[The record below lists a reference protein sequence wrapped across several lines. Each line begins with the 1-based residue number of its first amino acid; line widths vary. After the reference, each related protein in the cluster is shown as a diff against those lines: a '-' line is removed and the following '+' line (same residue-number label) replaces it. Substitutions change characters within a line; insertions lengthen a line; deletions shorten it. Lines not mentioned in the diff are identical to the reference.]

1 MYAIINE
8 KRKYMK
14 LLLLLLSP
22 LFIFAKVHY
31 AKVEPFES
39 IMMKSSVSALVVDVA
54 LDAEGMMV
62 GNKRVVHLDDSLD
75 IVNLKASKES
85 ALLLQKMLDINV
97 QIATSLND
105 TVKRQKSQYQRIN
118 KLTTASKTQKDN
130 AYSSFTSAKTQ
141 YLSTKEKIVN
151 LEKQILDMQYKI
163 AQLEDVI
170 SKKSL
175 VLKNKYLYKFLV
187 REGDFVSPSSVL
199 VEVMDTS
206 RAKLVLFLEQEELE
220 GIEQKK
226 IFLDGKETEY
236 KIDKVWSVA
245 DEKFISSYRAEIV
258 IAAPKDVFSKLIK
271 VEIKE

>member
-14 LLLLLLSP
+14 LLLLFLSP
-22 LFIFAKVHY
+22 LLLFAKVHY

-39 IMMKSSVSALVVDVA
+39 IMMKSSVSALVLDVA
-54 LDAEGMMV
+54 LDAEGMMAE
-62 GNKRVVHLDDSLD
+62 NKRVVHLDDSLD

-105 TVKRQKSQYQRIN
+105 TVKRQKSQYQRIS

-130 AYSSFTSAKTQ
+130 AYSSFISAKTQ

-163 AQLEDVI
+163 AQLEDII

-175 VLKNKYLYKFLV
+175 ILQNKYLYKLHV
-187 REGDFVSPSSVL
+187 RKGDFVSPGSVL
-199 VEVMDTS
+199 AEVMDTS
-206 RAKLVLFLEQEELE
+206 RGKLVLFLEREELE
-220 GIEQKK
+220 GIREKK
-226 IFLDGKETEY
+226 IFLDGEETEY
-236 KIDKVWSVA
+236 QVDKVWSVA

-258 IAAPKDVFSKLIK
+258 ITAPKDAFSELVK
-271 VEIKE
+271 VEIK